1 MKVWI
6 VIGNVDYE
14 GNDVLAVF
22 SSKENA
28 DKYQEF
34 REKQARGYY
43 DSFSVNEFEL
53 DRRPE

>member
-22 SSKENA
+22 SSKKNA

-34 REKQARGYY
+34 RKKRARGYY